1 MCGSSGGLLS
11 RRAVLSGLAAG
22 SLVVVTGCADNPQL
36 GRQQLILVD
45 DGQLSEMGVATWRSI
60 RQQERVSRDG
70 GLNGRIERIGSR
82 IVSAAGLQD
91 AYDWEY
97 AVFENEQAN
106 AFALPGGKIG
116 INTGLIDI
124 ASSDDEIAAVVGHE
138 VAHVTSRHS
147 AERVS
152 QSMLSEMGV
161 SLAQVGL
168 GSAGVSPDLAGVLG
182 AGVQMGVLLPYSRRH
197 EYEADRL
204 GLRYAE
210 RAGYDPRAALSFWEA
225 MARQSQGGKPPEF
238 LSTHPADA
246 NRIAALREELQALG
260 Y

>member
-1 MCGSSGGLLS
+1 MCGDTRQLLS
-11 RRAVLSGLAAG
+11 RRALLSGLAAG
-22 SLVVVTGCADNPQL
+22 TLVLVSGCADNPQL

-45 DGQLSEMGVATWRSI
+45 DGQLSEMGVAAWRDI
-60 RQQERVSRDG
+60 RQQERVSRDSRV
-70 GLNGRIERIGSR
+70 NRRIEEIGSR
-82 IVSAAGLQD
+82 IVQAANLEDQ
-91 AYDWEY
+91 YDWEY

-116 INTGLIDI
+116 VNTGLIDL
-124 ASSDDEIAAVVGHE
+124 ASSDDEVAAVVGHE

-152 QSMLSEMGV
+152 QNMLSEFGLSV
-161 SLAQVGL
+161 AQLGL
-168 GSAGVSPDLAGVLG
+168 GSAGVTPEAAALLG
-182 AGVQMGVLLPYSRRH
+182 AGVQVGVLLPYSRKQ

-204 GLRYAE
+204 GLRYAA
-210 RAGYDPRAALSFWEA
+210 RADYDPRAALTFWES
-225 MARQSQGGKPPEF
+225 MAERKEGGQPVEF

-246 NRIAALREELQALG
+246 NRIAALRQELQAMG